1 MTVLAACWSAAV
13 LWGAL
18 LWRPPPAA
26 CRARLA
32 RLTALRPEST
42 RRRRLRPAMATG
54 RMLRS
59 LLGRA
64 ADPVA
69 DRRAGLAALVLVAGT
84 AVDVTLGLVAGAG
97 CWLVLRRSEMRR
109 RRRAGGEIL
118 AGLPEAVDLF
128 ALACSAGLSVRL
140 ALDAVA
146 PRLAGPVGGALRRAQ
161 RQIRLGVDTAEALEA
176 LPAAG
181 ESLRLLVRP
190 LVDSLRY
197 GSSLGPALER
207 AAATARD
214 ERRRQAELVA
224 RQVPLRLLFPLTVC
238 VLPAFV
244 LLTIVPTVAQSLEL
258 LQL

>member
-1 MTVLAACWSAAV
+1 MTVLAVCWSAAV
-13 LWGAL
+13 IWGAL

-207 AAATARD
+207 AAGTARD

>member
-32 RLTALRPEST
+32 RLTALHPEST
-42 RRRRLRPAMATG
+42 RRPRLRPTMATG

-181 ESLRLLVRP
+181 ASLRLLVRP

>member
-64 ADPVA
+64 ADPAA

-207 AAATARD
+207 AAATARG

>member
-18 LWRPPPAA
+18 RWRPPSAA
-26 CRARLA
+26 CLARLA
-32 RLTALRPEST
+32 ALRPDAT
-42 RRRRLRPAMATG
+42 RRRRLSPAVATG
-54 RMLRS
+54 RVVRS

-69 DRRAGLAALVLVAGT
+69 DRRAGLATLVLVAGT
-84 AVDVTLGLVAGAG
+84 AIDVTLGLAAGAC
-97 CWLVLRRSEMRR
+97 CWLVLRRGEMRR
-109 RRRAGGEIL
+109 RRRAGGETL

-140 ALDAVA
+140 ALDVVA
-146 PRLAGPVGGALRRAQ
+146 PRLAGPVGDALRRAQ
-161 RQIRLGVDTAEALEA
+161 GQIRLGVDTAEALEA
-176 LPAAG
+176 LPSAAG
-181 ESLRLLVRP
+181 EPLRLLVRP

-207 AAATARD
+207 AGTTARG

>member
-32 RLTALRPEST
+32 RLTALHPELT
-42 RRRRLRPAMATG
+42 RRPRLRPAMATG

>member
-146 PRLAGPVGGALRRAQ
+146 PRLAGPVGDALRRAQ

-207 AAATARD
+207 AAATARG
-214 ERRRQAELVA
+214 ERRRQTELVA